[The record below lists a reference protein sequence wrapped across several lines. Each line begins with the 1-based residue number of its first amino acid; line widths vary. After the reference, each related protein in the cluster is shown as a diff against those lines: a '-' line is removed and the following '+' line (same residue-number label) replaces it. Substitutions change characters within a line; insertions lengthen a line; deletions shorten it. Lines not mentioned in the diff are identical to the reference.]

1 MSKLSANNIAINS
14 ENSSQVEGFAVSDMA
29 ELLGHHFGD
38 GIVYLPAGDQQ
49 NSLYSVAVENAY
61 INEEGYLT
69 RKGRI
74 FLARYSDKS

>member
-1 MSKLSANNIAINS
+1 MSEISANNIAIHS
-14 ENSSQVEGFAVSDMA
+14 ENSSQVEGFAMSDMA
-29 ELLGHHFGD
+29 ELLAHHFGD

-74 FLARYSDKS
+74 FLATNSDGS

>member
-14 ENSSQVEGFAVSDMA
+14 ENSTQEEEFIVSDMA
-29 ELLGHHFGD
+29 ELLAHHFGD

-74 FLARYSDKS
+74 FIARNSEG